1 MKKRTCKTA
10 GILMASVM
18 AATILGCGGTSSSDS
33 SGSSS
38 GNKELNVYCWS
49 EYIPESVFKDFEE
62 KFDCKLN
69 YTYFTSTDELL
80 SKVMTGGASDYDVI
94 QPNTYNIAA
103 LRELGYIQELNF
115 DNIPNYKYVDDEYK
129 NESFYTGDDVN
140 YAVPYMAGT
149 TVIAYNKKTCPI
161 EIKEFD
167 DLLDPALEGQ
177 IVSITSSQSIIGM
190 VNAHLGFDP
199 NTVNED
205 ELAKS
210 QEWLLKL
217 KPNIKVFDGDAPRKS
232 LLNGECSVAI
242 IYGGDMALA
251 MREQPD
257 TFEVC
262 QFDTSDFKYGL
273 GETNWCVTK
282 DTKNK
287 DLAEEWINYICDPE
301 VYAKCL
307 DEYPYVSV
315 ESEAS
320 KYVTTYGEITVYDFT
335 DEQKAA
341 MYSRVDLGDAAVLY
355 DDVWS
360 TFMNQ

>member
-1 MKKRTCKTA
+1 MKKRIKGLV
-10 GILMASVM
+10 GILMVSVLGLS
-18 AATILGCGGTSSSDS
+18 TIGCGGSSSS
-33 SGSSS
+33 SSSS
-38 GNKELNVYCWS
+38 GGDELNVYCWS
-49 EYIPESVFKDFEE
+49 EYIPESVFKSFEE
-62 KFDCKLN
+62 EYNCKVN

-94 QPNTYNIAA
+94 QPNTYNVAA
-103 LRELGYIQELNF
+103 LRELDYIQELDF
-115 DNIPNYKYVDDEYK
+115 ANIPNADKVDAAYK
-129 NESFYTGDDVN
+129 NESFYTDGDDK

-149 TVIAYNKKTCPI
+149 TVVAYNKKTCPI
-161 EIKEFD
+161 EIKTFD
-167 DLLDPALEGQ
+167 DLLDPALEQQ
-177 IVSITSSQSIIGM
+177 IVSITSSQSIICM

-199 NTVNED
+199 NTID
-205 ELAKS
+205 EAELEQSK
-210 QEWLLKL
+210 EWLGKL

-251 MREQPD
+251 MLEKPD
-257 TFEVC
+257 DFEIC
-262 QFDTSDFKYGL
+262 QFDTADFRYGL

-287 DLAEEWINYICDPE
+287 ELAEKWINYICDPK

-315 ESEAS
+315 ISEAS
-320 KYVTTYGEITVYDFT
+320 EYVTTYGQITVYDFA
-335 DEQKAA
+335 DDQKNA
-341 MYSRVDLGDAAVLY
+341 MYSRIDLGDAAVIY

>member
-1 MKKRTCKTA
+1 MKRRMSKVV
-10 GILMASVM
+10 GILMVSVM
-18 AATILGCGGTSSSDS
+18 AASAVGCGG
-33 SGSSS
+33 GSSS
-38 GNKELNVYCWS
+38 TESSSSGKKELNIYCWS
-49 EYIPESVFKDFEE
+49 EYIPESVFKSFEE
-62 KFDCKLN
+62 EYDCTVN

-129 NESFYTGDDVN
+129 NESIYSGDDGN
-140 YAVPYMAGT
+140 YGVPYMAGT
-149 TVIAYNKKTCPI
+149 TVIAYNKNTCPI

-167 DLLDPALEGQ
+167 DLLDPALQSQ
-177 IVSITSSQSIIGM
+177 IVSITSSQSIISM

-242 IYGGDMALA
+242 IYGGDLALA
-251 MREQPD
+251 MAEQPD
-257 TFEVC
+257 TYEIC
-262 QFDTSDFKYGL
+262 NFDTSDFKYGL

-282 DTKNK
+282 DAGNK
-287 DLAEEWINYICDPE
+287 DLAEAWINYICDPE

-315 ESEAS
+315 ISEAS
-320 KYVTTYGEITVYDFT
+320 KYVTTYGDITVYDFT
-335 DEQKAA
+335 DEQKAN
-341 MYSRVDLGDAAVLY
+341 MYSRVDLGDSAVLY